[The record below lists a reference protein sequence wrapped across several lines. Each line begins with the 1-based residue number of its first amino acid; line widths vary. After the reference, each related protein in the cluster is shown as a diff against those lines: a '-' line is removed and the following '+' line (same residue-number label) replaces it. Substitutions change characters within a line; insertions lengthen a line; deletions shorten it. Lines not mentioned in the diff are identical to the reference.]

1 MNREL
6 INKLTKD
13 DAKWRNV
20 AYKICGDYDVAQDLV
35 QEMYLKFSKDTYN
48 DYTDVT
54 DYLAALVIRNEYM
67 RGMKKNYTSAGDN
80 KEVRLPEGFDIADE
94 VSEFEVEDE
103 HLGYIER
110 FNELPMRQ
118 QELILESYDYSIREI
133 ADRFNINFMYVQR
146 QIHKGLKYVLGN
158 EYDKYNNSNLKYKK
172 NDN

>member
-54 DYLAALVIRNEYM
+54 DYLAALVN
-67 RGMKKNYTSAGDN
+67 T
-80 KEVRLPEGFDIADE
+80 
-94 VSEFEVEDE
+94 
-103 HLGYIER
+103 
-110 FNELPMRQ
+110 
-118 QELILESYDYSIREI
+118 
-133 ADRFNINFMYVQR
+133 
-146 QIHKGLKYVLGN
+146 
-158 EYDKYNNSNLKYKK
+158 
-172 NDN
+172 

>member
-6 INKLTKD
+6 IDKLAKD

-20 AYKICGDYDVAQDLV
+20 AYKICGDYDIAQDLV

-48 DYTDVT
+48 EYTDVT

-67 RGMKKNYTSAGDN
+67 RGLKSGYNSEGST
-80 KEVRLPEGFDIADE
+80 KEVRLPEGFDVPEETSD
-94 VSEFEVEDE
+94 FEVDDD

-118 QELILESYDYSIREI
+118 QELILESYDYSIRDI

-146 QIHKGLKYVLGN
+146 QIHKGLEYVLGDD
-158 EYDKYNNSNLKYKK
+158 YHKYNNSNLKYKK
-172 NDN
+172 V